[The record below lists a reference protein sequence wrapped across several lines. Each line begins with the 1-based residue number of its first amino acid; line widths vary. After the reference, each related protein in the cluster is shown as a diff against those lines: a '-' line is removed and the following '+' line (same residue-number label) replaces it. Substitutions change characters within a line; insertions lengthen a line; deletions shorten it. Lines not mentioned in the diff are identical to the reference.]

1 MKSRVT
7 WVAAVVVLA
16 LCLAACGDGRRAELQ
31 IVVHARRASAF
42 GGRYMG
48 ITLSAA
54 AVRWTVDLVEIGGR
68 PCRLTGLVITI
79 HNPDH
84 GDFTRAYTAA
94 DLFVPL
100 DVPAFGTLHL
110 DRNEWISLENW
121 VNPPRVSLANTLVL
135 DLAARYRDRGEERV
149 ATVTVGPSMPME

>member
-1 MKSRVT
+1 MRSRFT
-7 WVAAVVVLA
+7 CVAALGVFALA
-16 LCLAACGDGRRAELQ
+16 LAACGDGRRAELQ
-31 IVVHARRASAF
+31 IVVHARRVFVF

-68 PCRLTGLVITI
+68 PCHLTGLAITI

-84 GDFTRAYTAA
+84 DDYTRAYTAT
-94 DLFVPL
+94 DLFVPT
-100 DVPAFGTLHL
+100 DIPAYGRLHL
-110 DRNEWISLENW
+110 DRNEWVSLENY
-121 VNPPRVSLANTLVL
+121 VNPPRIPLANTLVL
-135 DLAARYRDRGEERV
+135 DLAAQFRDRGQDRV